1 MQYYVRRGGQTSGP
15 VEADVLG
22 QQAAS
27 GELTPADELSSS
39 VDGPWTPAA
48 QTPQFAELWPAST
61 PVSPTQPQSLYA
73 NERPSL
79 KEGSQWFVRL
89 LLQIVLVAFWIGL
102 AGGAYLV
109 VRTLLDNPN
118 QPDASSVNEGNRPDI
133 PVEAPVAAPANKK

>member
-1 MQYYVRRGGQTSGP
+1 MNKTPEGVPSTTSPGMQI
-15 VEADVLG
+15 
-22 QQAAS
+22 AS
-27 GELTPADELSSS
+27 LIRQGELLPTS
-39 VDGPWTPAA
+39 V
-48 QTPQFAELWPAST
+48 

-79 KEGSQWFVRL
+79 KESSQWFVRL

-102 AGGAYLV
+102 AGGAYFV

-133 PVEAPVAAPANKK
+133 PVEAAVAAPANKK

>member
-1 MQYYVRRGGQTSGP
+1 MQYYVRRSGQINGP

-22 QQAAS
+22 QQAAN
-27 GELTPADELSSS
+27 GDLTPADELAQSS
-39 VDGPWTPAA
+39 DGPWTPASE
-48 QTPQFAELWPAST
+48 TPPFAELLPAST

-73 NERPSL
+73 DERPSL
-79 KEGSQWFVRL
+79 KEGSQWFGRL

-102 AGGAYLV
+102 AGGAYFV

-133 PVEAPVAAPANKK
+133 PVEAPAAAPATKE

>member
-1 MQYYVRRGGQTSGP
+1 MQYYIRRGDQISGP
-15 VEADVLG
+15 AEADVLA

-27 GELTPADELSSS
+27 GELAPADELSTSA
-39 VDGPWTPAA
+39 DGPWTPASRM
-48 QTPQFAELWPAST
+48 PPFAELLPASV

-89 LLQIVLVAFWIGL
+89 LLQILMVAFWIGL
-102 AGGAYLV
+102 AGGAFVL

-118 QPDASSVNEGNRPDI
+118 QPGASSVNEGNRPDI